1 MSCSCQKLNKLFAS
15 ESMTVDMF
23 LCLHKDKI
31 LTNQNM
37 MSALFNQ
44 YKNYLYKSA
53 RKVANRYP
61 SVELDELISE
71 GFEGILRALEK
82 YDCNT
87 SSFLTYAQHWVRMK
101 MFSAA
106 RKSIG
111 LMALPGSMYS
121 VISKV
126 KHLLDSNPSLNYIEI
141 SRQLGESQERI
152 AIVLD
157 LIKTPKVGG
166 IATLEDYVTYE
177 DTLTKNPSPDDSID
191 DDLSQKEFEK
201 RLWAV
206 IENAVTPKEAFVL
219 SLLFGRGGEMRRSL
233 EWVAKVLYVSK
244 ERIRQIK
251 DTAFDKL
258 RGSEALAELI
268 KKEEALC

>member
-1 MSCSCQKLNKLFAS
+1 MNCSCQKLSKLFAS
-15 ESMTVDMF
+15 DTMTMDVF
-23 LCLHKDKI
+23 LCVNKEKI
-31 LTNQNM
+31 LHNKSM
-37 MSALFNQ
+37 MTALFNQ

-53 RKVANRYP
+53 RKIINRYP
-61 SVELDELISE
+61 DVELDELVSE

-101 MFSAA
+101 MFSSA

-121 VISKV
+121 VISRV
-126 KHLLDSNPSLNYIEI
+126 KHLLDSNPELGYAEI
-141 SRQLGESQERI
+141 SLQLNESQERI
-152 AIVLD
+152 AIVLS
-157 LIKTPKVGG
+157 LIKSPKSGG
-166 IATLEDYVTYE
+166 VATLEDFVTYE
-177 DTLTKNPSPDDSID
+177 DNLDNTMTTDSSVD
-191 DDLSQKEFEK
+191 EALSRKDFEK
-201 RLWAV
+201 KLWSI
-206 IENAVTPKEAFVL
+206 IESTVTPKEAFVL

-251 DTAFDKL
+251 ETAFDKL
-258 RGSEALAELI
+258 RINEDLAELI
-268 KKEEALC
+268 KQEGDD

>member
-15 ESMTVDMF
+15 DTMTVDVF
-23 LCLHKDKI
+23 LCVNKEKI
-31 LTNQNM
+31 LHNKSM
-37 MSALFNQ
+37 MAALFNQ

-53 RKVANRYP
+53 RKIANRYP
-61 SVELDELISE
+61 GVEIDELLSE

-111 LMALPGSMYS
+111 LMALPGSMYA

-126 KHLLDSNPSLNYIEI
+126 KHLLDANPELNYHEI
-141 SRQLGESQERI
+141 SIQLNESQERV
-152 AIVLD
+152 AIVLE
-157 LIKTPKVGG
+157 LIKSPKSGG
-166 IATLEDYVTYE
+166 VATLEDFVTYE
-177 DTLTKNPSPDDSID
+177 DSLSKTPLVENAID
-191 DDLSQKEFEK
+191 DNLARKDFEK
-201 RLWAV
+201 KLWKI
-206 IENAVTPKEAFVL
+206 IESAVTPKEAFVL

-251 DTAFDKL
+251 ETAFDKL
-258 RGSEALAELI
+258 RLNESLSELI
-268 KKEEALC
+268 KQEGDL